1 MMDHNVVLV
10 NLSGVSSFAYES
22 NMGESPLS
30 AIVPGL
36 QVQPG
41 TVGGWWLS
49 KNGTQSHLKIEN
61 LDIIVEQNRVP
72 S

>member
-1 MMDHNVVLV
+1 MMDHNVVV
-10 NLSGVSSFAYES
+10 NNLIGVSSFAFES
-22 NMGESPLS
+22 NMGESPLN

-49 KNGTQSHLKIEN
+49 KNGTQSHAL
-61 LDIIVEQNRVP
+61 VP
-72 S
+72 HV